1 MKNNSVRA
9 IAKMLTRTLT
19 GNVFSGGFQNDLE
32 AYPTRPLSAG
42 AFGMPGNSIPSGM
55 PLPPNAPGAQ
65 GMQMQGMQMQEIV
78 STNLTGEEW
87 NGIMLIVVTCDLL
100 IIVSYILLQYSE
112 YHKAKK
118 AGRTD
123 MPTFAETLGFKGSF
137 NAKNFF
143 IGMMTNII
151 FGFIDNAGLFFGM
164 DNLDP
169 LFAKK
174 FGAGELTK
182 AGLGNTFSD
191 MLGSFLG
198 TFIGNGISNYTD
210 VDEWPIIAD
219 VIGIV
224 IGCLLGL
231 YIPKM
236 IKCGNKEC

>member
-65 GMQMQGMQMQEIV
+65 GMQGAPMQQQITT
-78 STNLTGEEW
+78 TNLTGEEW
-87 NGIMLIVVTCDLL
+87 NGILLLIVTCVLL
-100 IIVSYILLQYSE
+100 IIVSYIFLQYSE

-118 AGRTD
+118 QGKSG
-123 MPTFAETLGFKGSF
+123 MPTFGETLGFKGKF
-137 NAKNFF
+137 NAKSFF

-169 LFAKK
+169 LFVKK

-182 AGLGNTFSD
+182 GGLGNTFSD
-191 MLGSFLG
+191 MLGAFLG

-210 VDEWPIIAD
+210 VEEWPIIAD

-231 YIPKM
+231 YIPKF
-236 IKCGNKEC
+236 IKCGNEPC